1 MAVTDK
7 PLRPMH
13 IAFRSNRQRVDAFH
27 AAALA
32 AGGTDN
38 GAPGVRTDYHP
49 HYYAAFVIDPE
60 GNNIE
65 VVCHDP
71 PAAQKAARARRG
83 AQARQEG
90 AQASAQAG
98 PQGGQ
103 GQQDQEAP
111 LAAEGHA
118 AAMSTRPI
126 VAGALMA
133 ATIALPAG
141 VSARPRPRF
150 EPTDLE
156 WEETGVAEVDLE
168 FGAIRSPGPWRF
180 VIPDF
185 ELDFGIHHNVEL
197 DLDGAYAIEGPD
209 SGAFA
214 FDHAVPDSLWPS
226 LKIGIWDDHDYETKH
241 ARGDRDPDRAQAA
254 GRPSL
259 ARHRRRGP
267 AHGRW
272 QPARRERGAQ
282 PGRVHRTGAGRASPT
297 ARSASRRASISR
309 CSWTRR
315 TGSSGPASWRRRTS
329 SRRTPNQLHATTGIT
344 WSASPN
350 LDLSVVGVF
359 GFLAGDDR
367 YGILFGIEPKLRM
380 FEVAPRDKEG
390 Q

>member
-1 MAVTDK
+1 
-7 PLRPMH
+7 
-13 IAFRSNRQRVDAFH
+13 
-27 AAALA
+27 
-32 AGGTDN
+32 
-38 GAPGVRTDYHP
+38 
-49 HYYAAFVIDPE
+49 
-60 GNNIE
+60 
-65 VVCHDP
+65 
-71 PAAQKAARARRG
+71 
-83 AQARQEG
+83 
-90 AQASAQAG
+90 
-98 PQGGQ
+98 
-103 GQQDQEAP
+103 
-111 LAAEGHA
+111 
-118 AAMSTRPI
+118 MSTRPI

-226 LKIGIWDDHDYETKH
+226 LKIGIWDDHDYETNH
-241 ARGDRDPDRAQAA
+241 AQAIGIQIGPKLPVA
-254 GRPSL
+254 HLSHGIGAEGLLMVGGSL
-259 ARHRRRGP
+259 QGVNAVLNLGGFIEPRQDGVTYRQIGVET
-267 AHGRW
+267 GIDL
-272 QPARRERGAQ
+272 QVQLDAQ
-282 PGRVHRTGAGRASPT
+282 NRFQWTGELATAYFISPD
-297 ARSASRRASISR
+297 
-309 CSWTRR
+309 
-315 TGSSGPASWRRRTS
+315 
-329 SRRTPNQLHATTGIT
+329 PNQLHATTGIT

>member
-1 MAVTDK
+1 
-7 PLRPMH
+7 
-13 IAFRSNRQRVDAFH
+13 
-27 AAALA
+27 
-32 AGGTDN
+32 
-38 GAPGVRTDYHP
+38 
-49 HYYAAFVIDPE
+49 
-60 GNNIE
+60 
-65 VVCHDP
+65 
-71 PAAQKAARARRG
+71 
-83 AQARQEG
+83 
-90 AQASAQAG
+90 
-98 PQGGQ
+98 
-103 GQQDQEAP
+103 
-111 LAAEGHA
+111 
-118 AAMSTRPI
+118 MSTRPI

-226 LKIGIWDDHDYETKH
+226 LKIGIWDDHDYETH
-241 ARGDRDPDRAQAA
+241 HAQAIGIQIGPKLPVA
-254 GRPSL
+254 HLSHGIGAEGLLMVGGSL
-259 ARHRRRGP
+259 QGVNAVLNLGGFIEP
-267 AHGRW
+267 AQDGVTYR
-272 QPARRERGAQ
+272 QIGVETGVDLQVQLDAQ
-282 PGRVHRTGAGRASPT
+282 NRFQWTGELATAYFISPD
-297 ARSASRRASISR
+297 
-309 CSWTRR
+309 
-315 TGSSGPASWRRRTS
+315 
-329 SRRTPNQLHATTGIT
+329 PNQLHATTGIT

-380 FEVAPRDKEG
+380 FEVAPR
-390 Q
+390 